1 MAKKAP
7 GKAHRKGISIVEL
20 TDMFPDEESAVKW
33 FEDVHWSQG
42 RYCGKC
48 GSTETREIP
57 NRKPMPYWCNGCK
70 SYFSVRT
77 GTVMEKSRLPLRKWV
92 FATYLY
98 VTSLKGVSSMK
109 LHRDLK
115 ITQKTAWHM
124 MMRLREAWDESG
136 LEAMLGPVEVDE
148 TYMGGKRSN
157 MPKAKRKGLKGRGAV
172 GKTVVVG
179 AKDRAS
185 NRVSAAVAPGT
196 DKATLHSFVA
206 ARAAPGSTVYTDDH
220 AGYDDLPFK
229 HESVKHSAGEYVRGD
244 AHTQG
249 IESFWSS
256 LKRAHRGTFHCM
268 SPKHLQR
275 YVQEFAARHNIRDDD
290 TIDQMESVAVA
301 MVGKQLSYRELIA
314 DNGLPSGAR
323 PKSPAAG

>member
-20 TDMFPDEESAVKW
+20 TERFPDEESAVKW
-33 FEDVHWSQG
+33 FEDVHWPEG

-77 GTVMEKSRLPLRKWV
+77 GTVMENSRLPLRKWV

-136 LEAMLGPVEVDE
+136 IEAMLGPVEVDE

-157 MPKAKRKGLKGRGAV
+157 MPKAKRKGLKGRGTA

-185 NRVSAAVAPGT
+185 NRVSATVAPGT
-196 DKATLHSFVA
+196 DKATLHNFIA
-206 ARAAPGSTVYTDDH
+206 DRAAPGS
-220 AGYDDLPFK
+220 
-229 HESVKHSAGEYVRGD
+229 
-244 AHTQG
+244 
-249 IESFWSS
+249 
-256 LKRAHRGTFHCM
+256 
-268 SPKHLQR
+268 
-275 YVQEFAARHNIRDDD
+275 
-290 TIDQMESVAVA
+290 
-301 MVGKQLSYRELIA
+301 
-314 DNGLPSGAR
+314 NGLHGRSRGLRRPALRARGGQSQRRRVRPRRGAHPGDR
-323 PKSPAAG
+323 VLLVFAEKGAPRNVSLHEPEAS

>member
-7 GKAHRKGISIVEL
+7 GKAHRKGISMVEL
-20 TDMFPDEESAVKW
+20 NELFPDEESAVRW
-33 FEDVHWSQG
+33 FEAIHWSEG

-48 GSTETREIP
+48 GSVETREIP
-57 NRKPMPYWCNGCK
+57 DRKPMPYWCNGCK

-77 GTVMEKSRLPLRKWV
+77 GTTMEKSRLPLRKWA
-92 FATYLY
+92 FGLYLY
-98 VTSLKGVSSMK
+98 VTSLKGVSSMR

-115 ITQKTAWHM
+115 ITQKTAWFM
-124 MMRLREAWDESG
+124 LMRLREAWEESG

-157 MPKAKRKGLKGRGAV
+157 MPKAKRKGMTGRGTV
-172 GKTVVVG
+172 GKTAVVG

-185 NRVSAAVAPGT
+185 NRVSATVVSST
-196 DKATLHSFVA
+196 DKATLQGFIA
-206 ARAAPGSTVYTDDH
+206 DRAAPGSTVYTDEHGSYEGMPFDH
-220 AGYDDLPFK
+220 EA
-229 HESVKHSAGEYVRGD
+229 VNHSAGEYVRGK

-249 IESFWSS
+249 IESFWAM
-256 LKRAHRGTFHCM
+256 LKRAHKGTYHCM
-268 SPKHLQR
+268 SPKHLDR
-275 YVQEFAARHNIRDDD
+275 YVTEFAARHNIRDAD
-290 TIDQMESVAVA
+290 TIDQMQSVAVA

-323 PKSPAAG
+323 PGTG